1 MRGGGPLDRLA
12 VVSDVELEHLAGQGG
27 QRSVSEVRHLDGA
40 AQHQTRE
47 RLVPRRADE
56 MKFSH
61 SVQFNA
67 VPDWSSHYISYSNL
81 KKLCVHVWT
90 LL

>member
-1 MRGGGPLDRLA
+1 MRGGGPLHLA
-12 VVSDVELEHLAGQGG
+12 TAHASDVELDDLAG
-27 QRSVSEVRHLDGA
+27 LDA
-40 AQHQTRE
+40 RQQLHRVQIERE
-47 RLVPRRADE
+47 RKREKKIKRLREEED

-81 KKLCVHVWT
+81 KKL
-90 LL
+90 